1 MRDIEM
7 ESIDQVRD
15 YTTNDKNKARKGT
28 ISVSKKAMEAIS
40 FLFLTSSSQ

>member
-15 YTTNDKNKARKGT
+15 YTTNDKNKARNGT

-40 FLFLTSSSQ
+40 FLFPPSSSQ